1 MEMTGLQTA
10 FAIALTLVA
19 STVAA
24 RAEFVCGLD
33 PYGDNFLS
41 MRTGPGT
48 RFAEVARLGEN
59 TVLGILG
66 RRGNWLRVST
76 HAYGTGWISVS
87 YVCRGL
93 PR

>member
-1 MEMTGLQTA
+1 MNGLRTA
-10 FAIALTLVA
+10 LAVALTLA
-19 STVAA
+19 ATTVAA

-48 RFAEVARLGEN
+48 RFPEIARLGEN
-59 TVLGILG
+59 TALGVIG
-66 RRGNWLRVST
+66 RRGSWLRVST
-76 HAYGTGWISVS
+76 RVYGSGWVSRS

>member
-1 MEMTGLQTA
+1 MKGLRIG
-10 FAIALTLVA
+10 FAIALTLAA

-24 RAEFVCGLD
+24 RAEYVCGLN

-41 MRTGPGT
+41 LRTGPGT
-48 RFAEVARLGEN
+48 RNAEIARLGPN

-66 RRGNWLRVST
+66 RRGGWVRVST
-76 HAYGTGWISVS
+76 RNYGSGWVS
-87 YVCRGL
+87 GTYVCRGA

>member
-1 MEMTGLQTA
+1 MPGLRA
-10 FAIALTLVA
+10 VIAIALALAA

-24 RAEFVCGLD
+24 RADFVCGLD

-41 MRTGPGT
+41 LRTGPGT
-48 RFAEVARLGEN
+48 RYAEIARLGEN

-66 RRGNWLRVST
+66 RSGSWLRVST
-76 HAYGTGWISVS
+76 RNYGSGWVSSS
-87 YVCRGL
+87 YVCGGL